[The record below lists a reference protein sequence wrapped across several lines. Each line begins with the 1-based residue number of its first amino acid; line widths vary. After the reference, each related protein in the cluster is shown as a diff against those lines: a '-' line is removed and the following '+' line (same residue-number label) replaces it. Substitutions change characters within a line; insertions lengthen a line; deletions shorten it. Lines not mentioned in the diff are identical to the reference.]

1 MIHFSKPQRT
11 LAKKCLGWLSCSCLI
26 LIAACTQSTVTPPES
41 PLLALTPTE
50 FNNTIADLY
59 GFPRNGDSWPDPH
72 PIADTIAPPLG
83 ERAGLF
89 GQAPVEIPPWP
100 WAFPDEIGLDDF
112 EGMSDGQIPSP
123 YQIEEI
129 QKAANHFAAYSLV
142 STIFFTCENW
152 ENLAQ
157 EEATTCGWESLLRF
171 TQRAWRRPI
180 TDTERD
186 RLETYW
192 NQIRAE
198 TTLPEAIALTVSA
211 ILQSPAFVFKIEEG
225 VSEEAGANAIPLSN
239 WEMASRLSYFLWD
252 SMPDAELFGAAASG
266 SLGTTSGV
274 ATQARRMLENPKAR
288 KAVID
293 FHHQLLGTHEVRRV
307 APARRA
313 HGELFGLP
321 PTASFDQECDPEWP
335 GILGPIRASMEAE
348 TNLFIERTIFDGA
361 GSLSALLTDNHG
373 YMSDDTAVIY
383 GNDVIELGGPSV
395 EHDYAMVQL
404 SGGSKNTLTLYPVEF
419 PATQRAGL
427 LTLPSVLA
435 VGSYA
440 VHPAPILRGKRL
452 LERMACQ
459 TFGSPP
465 PGAEANIP
473 ADTNEAEGTN
483 RERTEIATATPVCA
497 SCHQTLNPP
506 GFAFE
511 NYDAFGRFREQDN
524 GITVDASGTFTLD
537 NGETFTFTDG
547 VELAYQMAES
557 NQVKDCYVEHW
568 ANYALGYPL
577 EENQETLSD
586 LQSLFRSDDN
596 VIELLIALTTSDFFR
611 YLNGQ
616 GVTP

>member
-1 MIHFSKPQRT
+1 MIHFSRPQRT
-11 LAKKCLGWLSCSCLI
+11 LAQKRLGWLTCSCLI
-26 LIAACTQSTVTPPES
+26 LATACTQGTVTPPES

-59 GFPRNGDSWPDPH
+59 GFPRNGDSWPEPH
-72 PIADTIAPPLG
+72 PIAETIAPPLG

-100 WAFPDEIGLDDF
+100 WNFPDEIGLDDF
-112 EGMSDGQIPSP
+112 EGMGEGQVPSP
-123 YQIEEI
+123 YQVEEI

-157 EEATTCGWESLLRF
+157 EEATACGWESLLRF

-180 TDTERD
+180 TDTERS
-186 RLETYW
+186 RLEGYW
-192 NQIRAE
+192 NQTRGEA
-198 TTLPEAIALTVSA
+198 TLPEAIALTVSA
-211 ILQSPAFVFKIEEG
+211 IIQSPAFVFKIEEG
-225 VSEEAGANAIPLSN
+225 LSEESGADAIALSN

-252 SMPDAELFGAAASG
+252 SMPDTELFGAAATG
-266 SLGTTSGV
+266 SLSSASDV
-274 ATQARRMLENPKAR
+274 ATQTRRMLGDAKAR
-288 KAVID
+288 SAVIS
-293 FHHQLLGTHEVRRV
+293 FHHQLLGTDEVRRV

-335 GILGPIRASMEAE
+335 GVLGPIRASMEAE

-383 GNDVIELGGPSV
+383 GDNVVQLNGPEVI
-395 EHDYAMVQL
+395 HDYSMIQL
-404 SGGSKNTLTLYPVEF
+404 SGGSKNTIAMYPVEF
-419 PATQRAGL
+419 SPNERAGL
-427 LTLPSVLA
+427 LTLPSLLA

-440 VHPAPILRGKRL
+440 VHPAPILRGKRI
-452 LERMACQ
+452 LERLACQ
-459 TFGSPP
+459 TFGAPP
-465 PGAEANIP
+465 PGAEALIP

-483 RERTEIATATPVCA
+483 RERTEIATAAPICN
-497 SCHQTLNPP
+497 SCHQSLNPP

-524 GITVDASGTFTLD
+524 GIPVDASGTFTLFS
-537 NGETFTFTDG
+537 GETFTFSNG

-557 NQVKDCYVEHW
+557 QQVKDCYVEHW
-568 ANYALGYPL
+568 TSYAVGYPL
-577 EENQETLSD
+577 TEHQETLSN
-586 LQSLFRSDDN
+586 LQSQFRSNDDI
-596 VIELLIALTTSDFFR
+596 IELLVSITSSDLFR
-611 YLNGQ
+611 YLNGE

>member
-1 MIHFSKPQRT
+1 LLTCGYFM
-11 LAKKCLGWLSCSCLI
+11 LAI
-26 LIAACTQSTVTPPES
+26 ACTSPTVTPPAS

-59 GFPRNGDSWPDPH
+59 AFPRNGKNWPEPH
-72 PIADTIAPPLG
+72 PVANTIAPPLG

-89 GQAPVEIPPWP
+89 GQAPIEILPWP
-100 WAFPDEIGLDDF
+100 WVFPNEIGLDDF
-112 EGMSDGQIPSP
+112 EGMSDGQIPST

-142 STIFFTCENW
+142 SSIFFTCEDWDNMA
-152 ENLAQ
+152 E
-157 EEATTCGWESLLRF
+157 EEATTCGWSSILRF
-171 TQRAWRRPI
+171 TQRAWRRPMTSAEI
-180 TDTERD
+180 T

-192 NQIRAE
+192 NQTRTAA
-198 TTLPEAIALTVSA
+198 TLPEAVALTVSA
-211 ILQSPAFVFKIEEG
+211 ILQSPAFIFIIEEG
-225 VSEEAGANAIPLSN
+225 ISADAGLDAVAVSD

-252 SMPDAELFGAAASG
+252 SMPDSELFAAAASG
-266 SLGTTSGV
+266 ELATVSGV
-274 ATQARRMLENPKAR
+274 ATQTQRMLESPKAR
-288 KAVID
+288 SAVIS

-313 HGELFGLP
+313 HAELFGLS
-321 PTASFDQECDPEWP
+321 PTLSFDQDCDPEWP

-361 GSLSALLTDNHG
+361 GSLTALLTDNHG

-383 GNDVIELGGPSV
+383 GDNVVELGGPSV
-395 EHDYAMVQL
+395 QHDYSMIQL
-404 SGGSKNTLTLYPVEF
+404 SGGSNNSLTMYPVEF
-419 PATQRAGL
+419 PPTERAGL

-465 PGAEANIP
+465 PDAEANIP

-483 RERTEIATATPVCA
+483 RERTELATAAPVCA
-497 SCHQTLNPP
+497 SCHQSLNPP

-524 GITVDASGTFTLD
+524 GITVDASGSFTLN
-537 NGETFTFTDG
+537 NGETFTFTSG

-557 NQVKDCYVEHW
+557 EQVKNCYVEHW
-568 ANYALGYPL
+568 ASYAVGYPL
-577 EENQETLSD
+577 EEHQETLSS
-586 LQSLFRSDDN
+586 LQSQFRSDDD
-596 VIELLIALTTSDFFR
+596 VLELLVAITTSDLFR